1 MLLMG
6 IQYSSTISMAMF
18 NSYVCLPE
26 GIAYPHIP
34 MFNQGKIIEV
44 SMVDP
49 WPIKPKKNERAHAPT
64 GTHVPNRNMLENTI
78 FYLIRDDYIY
88 MYIYVYNL
96 YIYVYAT
103 ISI

>member
-1 MLLMG
+1 MERSTMLLMG
-6 IQYSSTISMAMF
+6 IQYSSTISMAMC

-49 WPIKPKKNERAHAPT
+49 WPIKPKKKRTRPRAHGHT
-64 GTHVPNRNMLENTI
+64 RSESE
-78 FYLIRDDYIY
+78 
-88 MYIYVYNL
+88 YVGKYHILSNPG
-96 YIYVYAT
+96 
-103 ISI
+103 